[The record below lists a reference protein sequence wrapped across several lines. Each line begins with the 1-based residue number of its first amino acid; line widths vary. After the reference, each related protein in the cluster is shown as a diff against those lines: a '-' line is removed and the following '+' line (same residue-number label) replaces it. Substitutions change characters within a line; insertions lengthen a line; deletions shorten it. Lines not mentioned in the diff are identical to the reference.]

1 MAKWSELP
9 KSVPIMKTRPNRA
22 RSFKVPV
29 CLVAVVAAAYISGN
43 LVSSKASAS
52 PAEAGQEASG
62 EALLRD
68 ARERFNR
75 AIEAQDVEAI
85 TSFFAPEYHI
95 VTGRSDQAHG
105 IENEAIQIRQMF
117 AADPGFVCTR
127 ATREVRV
134 NAAWG
139 LAEEL
144 GDWRCEYTVDEE
156 KNRSSGVYAAKWQR
170 PTRGT
175 WLLQSEVFTTL
186 QCQGGAKG
194 CRPPD
199 PID

>member
-1 MAKWSELP
+1 
-9 KSVPIMKTRPNRA
+9 VT
-22 RSFKVPV
+22 
-29 CLVAVVAAAYISGN
+29 VVAAASISGN
-43 LVSSKASAS
+43 LVSSQASAS
-52 PAEAGQEASG
+52 PDDPGPEASAEA
-62 EALLRD
+62 LIRI

-75 AIEAQDVEAI
+75 AIETQDVETI
-85 TSFFAPEYHI
+85 TSFFAPDYHI
-95 VTGRSDQAHG
+95 VTGRSDQTHG
-105 IENEAIQIRQMF
+105 IENEANQLRQMF
-117 AADPGFVCTR
+117 TADPGFVCNR

-144 GDWRCEYTVDEE
+144 GDWRCEYAVDGE
-156 KNRSSGVYAAKWQR
+156 KNHSSGVYAAKWQR
-170 PTRGT
+170 SNRGT